1 MIGEIIAGLFAV
13 ILSIVAI
20 FVVPTQALS
29 ANINNSV
36 QTIVNEAAT
45 DFIDQT
51 RAQGYITTR
60 DYDELMY
67 TLENTGNTYDIN
79 VELLEQQYYSDGNG
93 GYISTLVPTTDI
105 ELSDYLH
112 PATGEEMIYK
122 MDAGDYIQ
130 IQIIQTNVN
139 ASQRLSNIFMPG
151 AVTSSE
157 ISVRY
162 GGLVGNEMS

>member
-1 MIGEIIAGLFAV
+1 MIGEIIAGLFAL
-13 ILSIVAI
+13 ILGLVAI

-29 ANINNSV
+29 ANVNNSV
-36 QTIVNEAAT
+36 QTIVNEAVT
-45 DFIDQT
+45 GFVDQT
-51 RAQGYITTR
+51 RAQGYVTTA

-79 VELLEQQYYSDGNG
+79 VELLEQQYYSDGTG
-93 GYISTLVPTTDI
+93 GYISTLVPTTDV

-112 PATGEEMIYK
+112 PSTGEMMTYTMK
-122 MDAGDYIQ
+122 AGDYIQ
-130 IQIIQTNVN
+130 VQVVQTNVN
-139 ASQRLSNIFMPG
+139 VSQRLSNIFMPG
-151 AVTSSE
+151 AVSSPE